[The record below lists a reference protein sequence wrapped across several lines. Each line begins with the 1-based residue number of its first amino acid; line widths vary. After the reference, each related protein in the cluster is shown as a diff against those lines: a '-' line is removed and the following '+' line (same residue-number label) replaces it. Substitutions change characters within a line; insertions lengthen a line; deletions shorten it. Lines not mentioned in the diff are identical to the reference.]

1 MFPFYFIP
9 LPLKIIHDE
18 GISNYLYTTDTF
30 IVHPKEGALF
40 LGNYI
45 KVNISALKSAKD
57 QCQTLILR

>member
-1 MFPFYFIP
+1 MKEYQITYIQQTH
-9 LPLKIIHDE
+9 LL
-18 GISNYLYTTDTF
+18 L
-30 IVHPKEGALF
+30 HPKEGALF